1 MMGQSNEDLI
11 RQVYTTFGAGD
22 IAGFF
27 ELLTDDFEWHM
38 AGQFPLAG
46 DYRGTDEMA
55 GLFAKIFELLGPNGT
70 LLLEPEHIFTNDEYA
85 VGLIRYKARRGDD
98 KAMDMRNVH
107 VWRVRDGKVA
117 EYWFHPSDLHVVESF
132 WN

>member
-1 MMGQSNEDLI
+1 MAEHLRHRSGHNPALALVEMRQRYLEESREPLPGDLHML
-11 RQVYTTFGAGD
+11 T
-22 IAGFF
+22 
-27 ELLTDDFEWHM
+27 LLRAYYSAVD
-38 AGQFPLAG
+38 
-46 DYRGTDEMA
+46 
-55 GLFAKIFELLGPNGT
+55 PNGT